1 MIVADPMLTPL
12 TNPVVLPIV
21 TLPLPA
27 LHTPLPVSVT
37 VIAEPV
43 HTAVGPPIAAGSGL
57 TTIVA
62 LPLIVR
68 VQPVAVLL
76 ATTV

>member
-1 MIVADPMLTPL
+1 MPMLKPL
-12 TNPVVLPIV
+12 TNPVVLPMVAIAGR
-21 TLPLPA
+21 LLI
-27 LHTPLPVSVT
+27 HTPLPVSVT